1 MVEHLIDLIIP
12 FSTFDSVLNR
22 SGGDSLIYNRIE

>member
-1 MVEHLIDLIIP
+1 MVEHLVDLIIP